1 MIARAPSFGGGAPIQ
16 SSFAGTA
23 ARPPATD
30 SKVAEET
37 PQNPAPVPQL
47 LDASLDGVLA
57 FDRECRYTVW
67 NRAMEHISGLARE
80 QVIGRVAFE
89 VFPFL
94 TETGED
100 KYFYEAL
107 AGHTA
112 VSAAR
117 RYDIPE
123 SGRRG
128 LFDGHY
134 SPLRD
139 GRGRVVGGVGI
150 IRDITARKEVED
162 ALRQG
167 EERYRAFIANSS
179 EGIWRVELERPVPT
193 GLPADEQI
201 ELFYRDGYLAECN
214 DAMARM
220 YGYARASEIAG
231 ARLGDL
237 LVRTDPANVE
247 YLRAFVHS
255 GYRLTEVESVE
266 RDRAGRPKYFSNSL
280 VGVVGGGHVLRA
292 WGTQRDVTERKR
304 IEEELKAAEHSFFMF
319 MEHLPGLAWIKGAD
333 GRYVYV
339 NEAAARAFRAPRE
352 EISGKTD
359 DEIFPPETA
368 AQFRENDRAAL
379 AEGKSVLTVETL
391 EQADGVHHSIVSKFP
406 IPGRG
411 GEASM
416 IGGVAIDVTEQMRA
430 EEELRRSEE
439 RYRSLL
445 ENANDIIYTHDL
457 EGNYLAINK
466 ACEQITGYTRHEILN
481 GLNIAQV
488 VAPDQLELARR
499 MMEQKLRDPSPTV
512 YEIDIITKDGRR
524 LTLEVSTRISY
535 RDGRPA
541 AVEGIARDVT
551 GRRRAEE
558 ERRQL
563 LARERAARREAEDAL
578 RAQEAVER
586 SLTLL
591 VEASRLI
598 LGSPSLEA
606 VQPAVLDLSRRLV
619 AADAYAIW
627 RLDRATNEWH
637 IVSSAGVSERYAA
650 QRLPASD
657 RDRATLE
664 RPVVV
669 AEDVTTLP
677 RFAERRQA
685 YEAEGIRALLATPLR
700 IHGEPC
706 GTLTFYYREPHKFR
720 ETELRV
726 VTALANLAGA
736 AISNAELYEEQRAL
750 RAAAQAAE
758 RRASFL
764 AEAGRVLSSSLDY
777 QKTLAQVARL
787 AVPGLADWCAVD
799 LLGEGGAPERLAVAH
814 VDPGK
819 VEWAHELQRRYPP
832 DPEAPRGLYHVL
844 RTGQSELYPV
854 VTDEMLAAAARD
866 EEHLRVLRDLKF
878 SSVMIVPLSTHG
890 RALGAMT
897 FVSAESGRRYGA
909 EDLRLC
915 EALSLR
921 AAAAIDNARLYQAA
935 REASRL
941 KDEFLATVSHEL
953 RTPLT
958 AIVGWLHLVR
968 TGQMEASSV
977 EQALETV
984 ERNARSQAQLIND
997 LLDVSRVVTGK
1008 LHLEVLPVALAA
1020 VVDGAITSVRPAADA
1035 KRIDVR
1041 AALDPDLPDVQGDRD
1056 RLQQVFW
1063 NLLSNSV
1070 KFTPEG
1076 GRIDVTVRAVDSS
1089 VEVEV
1094 RDTGQ
1099 GISREFLP
1107 HVFDRFR
1114 QADQSTTREHGGL
1127 GLGLA
1132 IVRHLVELHG
1142 GTVRA
1147 ESEGEGRGAAF
1158 AVTLPLV
1165 PAPQR
1170 AGPPAPPPPASAERD
1185 APPARGD
1192 SIRLD
1197 GLRVL
1202 VVDDDS
1208 DMRELLSVGLSRC
1221 GAQVSAVAT
1230 AAEALKAIAGE
1241 LPEVLISDIGMPEAD
1256 GYELIRWVRSLPA
1269 ERGGETPAVALTAY
1283 ARDGDRQRAT
1293 EAGYQLHVSKPVD
1306 LSELAAAVSSLARRG
1321 AAVRDGGD
1329 GF

>member
-1 MIARAPSFGGGAPIQ
+1 M
-16 SSFAGTA
+16 
-23 ARPPATD
+23 
-30 SKVAEET
+30 AEET
-37 PQNPAPVPQL
+37 PQNPTLDHQL

-67 NRAMEHISGLARE
+67 NRAMERISGLRRE
-80 QVIGRVAFE
+80 QTLGRVAFE

-100 KYFYEAL
+100 SCFREAL
-107 AGHTA
+107 SGRTA
-112 VSAAR
+112 VSEAQA
-117 RYDIPE
+117 YDIPE

-128 LFDGHY
+128 FFDGHY
-134 SPLRD
+134 APLRD
-139 GRGRVVGGVGI
+139 ERGRVVGGVGV
-150 IRDITARKEVED
+150 IRDITARKEAED
-162 ALRQG
+162 ALRQS

-193 GLPADEQI
+193 HLPADEQI

-220 YGYARASEIAG
+220 YGYARASEITG

-247 YLRAFVHS
+247 YLRAFIAA

-266 RDRAGRPKYFSNSL
+266 RDREGHPKYFSNSL
-280 VGVVGGGHVLRA
+280 VGVVERGRVQRA

-304 IEEELKAAEHSFFMF
+304 IEEELKATEHRFLMF
-319 MEHLPGLAWIKGAD
+319 MEHLPGLAWIKTSD

-352 EISGKTD
+352 GIRGKTD
-359 DEIFPPETA
+359 EELFPPETA

-379 AEGKSVLTVETL
+379 SGGGVVVTVETL
-391 EQADGVHHSIVSKFP
+391 EQADGVHQSIVSKFP
-406 IPGRG
+406 IPGRD

-416 IGGVAIDVTEQMRA
+416 VGGVAIDVTERTRA
-430 EEELRRSEE
+430 EAALRESEE

-445 ENANDIIYTHDL
+445 ENANDIIYSHDL
-457 EGNYLAINK
+457 SGNYLAINK

-512 YEIDIITKDGRR
+512 YEIDILTKDRRR

-535 RDGRPA
+535 RDGQPV

-551 GRRRAEE
+551 ERRRAEE
-558 ERRQL
+558 ERRLL
-563 LARERAARREAEDAL
+563 LAREREARREAEDAL

-591 VEASRLI
+591 VEASGVI

-627 RLDRATNEWH
+627 RLDRAANEWR

-650 QRLPASD
+650 QRLPAGG
-657 RDRATLE
+657 RDSATLE
-664 RPVVV
+664 RPVV
-669 AEDVTTLP
+669 AEDVAALP
-677 RFAERRQA
+677 LLAERRQL
-685 YEAEGIRALLATPLR
+685 YESEGIRSLLAAPLR

-706 GTLTFYYREPHKFR
+706 GTLTFYYREPHTFR

-736 AISNAELYEEQRAL
+736 AISSAELYEEQRRL

-758 RRASFL
+758 QRASFL

-787 AVPGLADWCAVD
+787 AVPDLADWCAVD
-799 LLGEGGAPERLAVAH
+799 LLGERGALERLAVAH
-814 VDPGK
+814 VDPSK

-832 DPEAPRGLYHVL
+832 DPDAPQGLYNVL
-844 RTGQSELYPV
+844 RTGQSELYPEI
-854 VTDEMLAAAARD
+854 TDEMLVAGAKD
-866 EEHLRVLRDLKF
+866 EDHLRVLRELKF
-878 SSVMIVPLSTHG
+878 SSAMVVPLAAHG
-890 RALGAMT
+890 RTLGAMT
-897 FVSAESGRRYGA
+897 FVSTESGRRYGP

-921 AAAAIDNARLYQAA
+921 AAAAIDNARLYHAA

-968 TGQMEASSV
+968 TGQMDAPSV
-977 EQALETV
+977 ERALETV

-1008 LHLEVLPVALAA
+1008 LHLDVQPVALAA

-1035 KRIDVR
+1035 KRIGIR
-1041 AALDPDLPDVQGDRD
+1041 AALDPRLPNVQGDRD

-1063 NLLSNSV
+1063 NLLSNAV

-1076 GRIDVTVRAVDSS
+1076 GRIDVTLRAADSS
-1089 VEVEV
+1089 VQVEV

-1114 QADQSTTREHGGL
+1114 QADQSTTRAHGGL

-1147 ESEGEGRGAAF
+1147 ESGGVGRGASF

-1170 AGPPAPPPPASAERD
+1170 AGPAEPLRPAYEDAPASN
-1185 APPARGD
+1185 G
-1192 SIRLD
+1192 SLIRLD

-1202 VVDDDS
+1202 VVDDEPDT
-1208 DMRELLSVGLSRC
+1208 RELLKFGLSSC
-1221 GAQVSAVAT
+1221 GARVSAAAT
-1230 AAEALKAIAGE
+1230 AAEALRAIAE
-1241 LPEVLISDIGMPEAD
+1241 EPPEVLISDIGMPETD

-1269 ERGGETPAVALTAY
+1269 ERGGQTPAVALTAY
-1283 ARDGDRQRAT
+1283 ARAEDRQRAI
-1293 EAGYQLHVSKPVD
+1293 EAGYQLHVPKPVE
-1306 LSELAAAVSSLARRG
+1306 LSELVAAVSSLARRG
-1321 AAVRDGGD
+1321 
-1329 GF
+1329 